1 MSPVALAARF
11 DQLQPVGTGGVRS
24 GPGDSSVSGSS
35 DALTGHPASRGG
47 GGVKKK
53 KKSGGDRVLLPHH
66 DPPGASPR
74 LCDVSAARTPEGAEA
89 APCAP
94 GPLERSCTCGTVVI
108 AGGGETWLQ
117 RNGAFF
123 IFYRVFIL
131 SCYLRYGLGQS

>member
-1 MSPVALAARF
+1 M
-11 DQLQPVGTGGVRS
+11 
-24 GPGDSSVSGSS
+24 SGSS

-53 KKSGGDRVLLPHH
+53 KKKSGGDRVLLPHH
-66 DPPGASPR
+66 HPAPGASPG

-89 APCAP
+89 ALCAP
-94 GPLERSCTCGTVVI
+94 DPLERSCTCGTVVI

-123 IFYRVFIL
+123 IFYLVFIL
-131 SCYLRYGLGQS
+131 SCYLCYGLGQS